1 MSDAQKNPPP
11 LLNRSFV
18 LITFLGC
25 LYFFNFHS
33 FLLLPIRISELG
45 GTEKIVGFVMGIAG
59 LSTLFLTPYA
69 GHITD
74 RYGKKLFMLLGFA
87 LLAASTFPLAFLNKV
102 DYLYY
107 VIRIVHGCSFSLF
120 FVAAG
125 ALTVDVSSEQRR
137 AQALGIYGVFT
148 IINYAIAPY
157 VGSILIKNFGFDFFI
172 FFLTV
177 TALLGLAVSFM
188 IGEEKKTEAPKDK
201 GPSYADCL
209 RGKATYVSSATL
221 FICGAAFIT
230 TFNFISIFS
239 LSINIENFHVYFLS
253 YTVSVL
259 AIRLFLGW
267 VPDKY
272 GKWRVASPFVF
283 FLGLSVF
290 MLSFVHEIKLLVLC
304 GIIFGCAHGFV
315 YPSIYSII
323 IESNPKEARAKAF
336 AISSVSFTG
345 GGMLGSFV
353 FGMVAELFGFRMMFV
368 SMALMVF
375 LGFLLFTRSSVPREH
390 KV

>member
-18 LITFLGC
+18 LVTFLGC

-74 RYGKKLFMLLGFA
+74 RYGKKLFVLLGFA
-87 LLAASTFPLAFLNKV
+87 LLAASTFPLAFLDRV

-157 VGSILIKNFGFDFFI
+157 VGSILMDNFGFDFLSLI
-172 FFLTV
+172 H
-177 TALLGLAVSFM
+177 
-188 IGEEKKTEAPKDK
+188 
-201 GPSYADCL
+201 
-209 RGKATYVSSATL
+209 
-221 FICGAAFIT
+221 
-230 TFNFISIFS
+230 IS
-239 LSINIENFHVYFLS
+239 E
-253 YTVSVL
+253 
-259 AIRLFLGW
+259 
-267 VPDKY
+267 P
-272 GKWRVASPFVF
+272 
-283 FLGLSVF
+283 
-290 MLSFVHEIKLLVLC
+290 
-304 GIIFGCAHGFV
+304 
-315 YPSIYSII
+315 
-323 IESNPKEARAKAF
+323 
-336 AISSVSFTG
+336 
-345 GGMLGSFV
+345 
-353 FGMVAELFGFRMMFV
+353 
-368 SMALMVF
+368 
-375 LGFLLFTRSSVPREH
+375 TRPY
-390 KV
+390 

>member
-18 LITFLGC
+18 LVTFLGC

-33 FLLLPIRISELG
+33 FLLLPLRIFDLG

-69 GHITD
+69 GQVTD

-87 LLAASTFPLAFLNKV
+87 LLAASTFPLAFLDRV

-107 VIRIVHGCSFSLF
+107 IIRIVHGCSFSLF

-125 ALTVDVSSEQRR
+125 ALTVDVSSEERR

-177 TALLGLAVSFM
+177 TALLGLGASFM
-188 IGEEKKTEAPKDK
+188 IGEEKKTAAPKEN
-201 GPSYADCL
+201 GPSYVDCL
-209 RGKATYVSSATL
+209 RDRATFVSSATL

-259 AIRLFLGW
+259 AIRVFLGW
-267 VPDKY
+267 VPDRY

-283 FLGLSVF
+283 FLGLSVL
-290 MLSFVHEIKLLVLC
+290 MLSFVHEVKLLVLC

-345 GGMLGSFV
+345 GGMMGSFV
-353 FGMVAELFGFRMMFV
+353 FGVVAELFGFRTMFV
-368 SMALMVF
+368 SIALMVF
-375 LGFLLFTRSSVPREH
+375 LGFLFFARSSVLKER

>member
-1 MSDAQKNPPP
+1 MSNVQKNPPP
-11 LLNRSFV
+11 LLNRSV
-18 LITFLGC
+18 ILLTFLGC
-25 LYFFNFHS
+25 LYFFNFLS

-45 GTEKIVGFVMGIAG
+45 GTEKIVGFVMGISG

-69 GHITD
+69 GKITD
-74 RYGKKLFMLLGFA
+74 RYGKKLFVLLGFA
-87 LLAASTFPLAFLNKV
+87 LLVASTFPLAFLDRV

-125 ALTVDVSSEQRR
+125 ALTVSVSSEQRM

-157 VGSILIKNFGFDFFI
+157 VGSILINNFGFDFFI
-172 FFLTV
+172 FFLTA
-177 TALLGLAVSFM
+177 TGLIGLGVSFM
-188 IGEEKKTEAPKDK
+188 IKEGKRAAALENT
-201 GPSYADCL
+201 GPGYMDCL
-209 RGKATYVSSATL
+209 RGKATYISSVTL

-239 LSINIENFHVYFLS
+239 LSINIENFHVYFLC

-267 VPDKY
+267 VPDRY

-283 FLGLSVF
+283 FLGLSIF
-290 MLSFVHEIKLLVLC
+290 MLNFVYEIKLLALC

-315 YPSIYSII
+315 YPSLYSII

-353 FGMVAELFGFRMMFV
+353 FGVVAELFGFRTMFV
-368 SMALMVF
+368 SIAIMVL
-375 LGFLLFTRSSVPREH
+375 LGFLFFARNSILKERAA
-390 KV
+390 

>member
-1 MSDAQKNPPP
+1 MSNVQKNPPP
-11 LLNRSFV
+11 LLNRSFI
-18 LITFLGC
+18 LLTFLGC

-45 GTEKIVGFVMGIAG
+45 GSEKIVGFVMGISG

-69 GHITD
+69 GKITD
-74 RYGKKLFMLLGFA
+74 RYGKKLFVLLGFA
-87 LLAASTFPLAFLNKV
+87 LLVASTFPLAFLDRV

-125 ALTVDVSSEQRR
+125 ALTVSVSSEQKM

-157 VGSILIKNFGFDFFI
+157 VGSILINNFGFDFFI
-172 FFLTV
+172 FFLTA
-177 TALLGLAVSFM
+177 TGLAGLGLSFM
-188 IGEEKKTEAPKDK
+188 IKEGERVAALENT
-201 GPSYADCL
+201 GPGYMDCL
-209 RGKATYVSSATL
+209 RGKATYISSVTL

-239 LSINIENFHVYFLS
+239 LSINIENFHVYFLC

-267 VPDKY
+267 IPDRY

-283 FLGLSVF
+283 FLGLSIF
-290 MLSFVHEIKLLVLC
+290 MLNFVYEIKLLALC

-315 YPSIYSII
+315 YPSLYSII

-353 FGMVAELFGFRMMFV
+353 FGVVAELFGFRTMFV
-368 SMALMVF
+368 SIAIIVF
-375 LGFLLFTRSSVPREH
+375 LGFLFFARNSILKERAA
-390 KV
+390 

>member
-1 MSDAQKNPPP
+1 MSNAHQNPPP
-11 LLNRSFV
+11 LLNRSFILV
-18 LITFLGC
+18 TFLGC

-33 FLLLPIRISELG
+33 FLLLPIRIFELG

-69 GHITD
+69 GKITD
-74 RYGKKLFMLLGFA
+74 RYGKKLFVLLGFA
-87 LLAASTFPLAFLNKV
+87 LLAASTFPLAFLERV

-107 VIRIVHGCSFSLF
+107 IIRIVHGCSFSFF

-157 VGSILIKNFGFDFFI
+157 VGSILINNFGFDFFI
-172 FFLTV
+172 FFLTA
-177 TALLGLAVSFM
+177 TGLAGLGISFM
-188 IGEEKKTEAPKDK
+188 IEEGKRAAAPEDT
-201 GPSYADCL
+201 GPGYLDCL
-209 RGKATYVSSATL
+209 RGKATYISSATL

-230 TFNFISIFS
+230 TLNFISIFS
-239 LSINIENFHVYFLS
+239 LSVNIENFHVYFLS
-253 YTVSVL
+253 YTLSVL
-259 AIRLFLGW
+259 AIRIFLGW
-267 VPDKY
+267 VPDRY

-283 FLGLSVF
+283 FLGLSIF
-290 MLSFVHEIKLLVLC
+290 MLSFVYEIKLLALC

-323 IESNPKEARAKAF
+323 IESNPKEAGAKAF

-353 FGMVAELFGFRMMFV
+353 FGIVAEFFGFRTMFV
-368 SMALMVF
+368 SIALMVF
-375 LGFLLFTRSSVPREH
+375 LGFLFFARSSILKERGI
-390 KV
+390 

>member
-1 MSDAQKNPPP
+1 MSNAQQNPQP
-11 LLNRSFV
+11 LLNRSFILV
-18 LITFLGC
+18 TFLGC

-69 GHITD
+69 GKITD
-74 RYGKKLFMLLGFA
+74 RYGKKLFVLLGFA
-87 LLAASTFPLAFLNKV
+87 LLAASTFPLAFLERV

-107 VIRIVHGCSFSLF
+107 IIRIVHGCSFSLF

-157 VGSILIKNFGFDFFI
+157 VGSILINNFGFDFFI
-172 FFLTV
+172 FFLTA
-177 TALLGLAVSFM
+177 TGLAGLGVSFM
-188 IGEEKKTEAPKDK
+188 IEEGKRAVAPEDT
-201 GPSYADCL
+201 GPGYMDCL
-209 RGKATYVSSATL
+209 RGKATYISSVTL

-230 TFNFISIFS
+230 TLNFISIFS
-239 LSINIENFHVYFLS
+239 LSINIENFQVYFLC

-267 VPDKY
+267 VPDRY

-283 FLGLSVF
+283 FLGLSIL
-290 MLSFVHEIKLLVLC
+290 MLNFVYEIKLLAFC

-345 GGMLGSFV
+345 GGMSGSFV
-353 FGMVAELFGFRMMFV
+353 FGVVAELFGFRTMFV
-368 SMALMVF
+368 SIAIMVF
-375 LGFLLFTRSSVPREH
+375 LGFLFFARNSIPKERGA
-390 KV
+390 